1 MKRPNL
7 KSPVVR
13 LFLLIAVSAASVQSC
28 DIPGSSDAGKMGE
41 LRIAFAPNQESLTR
55 SGLNIPDTS
64 DFLLTIV
71 DGTGKIVYDGK
82 YGDSPESVTVGSG
95 SCYVTVISEE
105 FEKPAFSAP
114 QFGDEQC
121 VVVGA
126 GNVVNVKL
134 VCAQTNAGVKLKVD
148 PGFLDAY
155 PDGVL
160 LLKSS
165 WGRLVY
171 GYSEKRIAYFRP
183 GDVSLVLNEGKTD
196 KVLMTR
202 ELKARD
208 ILELKVNVSSADPS
222 YGQEDVAGGISIK
235 VDTLRNWISDEF
247 VIGGGSGKGNG
258 KYDAMTVS
266 EALTHAGDEDV
277 WVSGYIV
284 GGDLSSS
291 SASFKKPFKSKSN
304 MLLGPRS
311 STADKSVCLSVQL
324 PSGEF
329 RDALNLVDNPE
340 LLGRKVCV
348 RGDIVEAYYGI
359 PGIKNITEYE
369 LQ

>member
-7 KSPVVR
+7 KSPYVR
-13 LFLLIAVSAASVQSC
+13 LFLLIAAFAAFVQSC
-28 DIPGSSDAGKMGE
+28 DVPFMPDTGKTGE
-41 LRIAFAPNQESLTR
+41 LHIAFAPNQESLTR

-71 DGTGKIVYDGK
+71 DGTGKTVYDGK
-82 YGDSPESVTVGSG
+82 YGDSPESVSVGAG
-95 SCYVTVISEE
+95 SCYVTVVSGK

-126 GNVVNVKL
+126 GEVVNVKL
-134 VCAQTNAGVKLKVD
+134 VCTQINAGVRLKID
-148 PGFLDAY
+148 PAFLEEY

-171 GYSEKRIAYFRP
+171 GYSEKRTAYFRP

-208 ILELKVNVSSADPS
+208 ILDLKVNVSSGNPS
-222 YGQEDVAGGISIK
+222 YGQGNVAGGISIE

-247 VIGGGSGKGNG
+247 VIGGDGGKGNG

-266 EALTHAGDEDV
+266 EALSHVGDEDV
-277 WVSGYIV
+277 WISGYIV

-304 MLLGPRS
+304 ILLGPRS
-311 STADKSVCLSVQL
+311 STMDKGVCLSLQL

-348 RGDIVEAYYGI
+348 KGDVVEAYYGI
-359 PGIKNITEYE
+359 PGIKNITDYE

>member
-7 KSPVVR
+7 KSRHVR
-13 LFLLIAVSAASVQSC
+13 LFLLIAVYAASVQSC
-28 DIPGSSDAGKMGE
+28 NLLGLSDAGSTGE
-41 LRIAFAPNQESLTR
+41 LRVAFAPGQESLTR

-71 DGTGKIVYDGK
+71 DGTGKTVYDGK
-82 YGDSPESVTVGSG
+82 YGDLPESVTVGSG
-95 SCYVTVISEE
+95 SCHVAVVSEK
-105 FEKPAFSAP
+105 FEKPAFSLP

-121 VVVGA
+121 VVVGS
-126 GNVVNVKL
+126 GSVVNVKL
-134 VCAQTNAGVKLKVD
+134 VCTQINAGVRLKID
-148 PGFLDAY
+148 PAFLDAY

-171 GYSEKRIAYFRP
+171 GYSEKRTAYFRP

-202 ELKARD
+202 DLNAGD
-208 ILELKVNVSSADPS
+208 MLDLKVGVSSGNPAH
-222 YGQEDVAGGISIK
+222 GQGGASGGIS
-235 VDTLRNWISDEF
+235 VELDTLRNWISDEF
-247 VIGGGSGKGNG
+247 VIGGDGGKGNG
-258 KYDAMTVS
+258 IYDAMTVS
-266 EALTHAGDEDV
+266 EALSHIGDDDV

-291 SASFKKPFKSKSN
+291 SASFKKPFKSNSN
-304 MLLGPRS
+304 ILLGPRS

-340 LLGRKVCV
+340 LLGRKVYV
-348 RGDIVEAYYGI
+348 KGDIVEAYYGI
-359 PGIKNITEYE
+359 PGIKNITDYE